1 MNDLNENQTAT
12 PATLGLPPEPPAARG
27 QIPDSRPRPRTEANR
42 RNARRST
49 GPKDTARTRFN
60 ATKHGLR
67 AAGLTSLDDP
77 DEHRDLLA
85 ALGAELRPVG
95 TLETFLAESVALG
108 LVRIRRARRLEAEHV
123 EATRNRPGSLDSM
136 LRQVSAPG
144 GSEVATLT
152 AEAIAELADGFV
164 RYESGHAS
172 LVFKALREL
181 RELQRA
187 RTAA

>member
-1 MNDLNENQTAT
+1 MNGNIHASRTRARTA
-12 PATLGLPPEPPAARG
+12 
-27 QIPDSRPRPRTEANR
+27 ANR
-42 RNARRST
+42 ENARRSS
-49 GPKDTARTRFN
+49 GPKDTTLTRFN

-85 ALGAELRPVG
+85 ALWAELRPVG

-123 EATRNRPGSLDSM
+123 EATRNRPDSLESM
-136 LRQVSAPG
+136 LRQ
-144 GSEVATLT
+144 GSVLGESEPATLT
-152 AEAIAELADGFV
+152 AERIAELADGFV
-164 RYESGHAS
+164 RYETGHAS

-181 RELQRA
+181 REWQRA
-187 RTAA
+187 RIAGSIQADER